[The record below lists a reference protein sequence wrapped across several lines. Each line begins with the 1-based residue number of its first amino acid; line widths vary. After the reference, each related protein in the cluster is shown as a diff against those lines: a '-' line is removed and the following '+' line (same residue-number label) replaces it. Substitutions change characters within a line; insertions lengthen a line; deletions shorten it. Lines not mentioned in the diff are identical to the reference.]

1 MASKSK
7 GFGKPLHQKE
17 AEESQRKNLEKLA
30 KKLSQSELG
39 NKSMKMVINPSGVAK
54 MSEVLEDFIEPY
66 LEFARDHQQRQHL
79 FEIAVMAWNLA
90 LLPADERQA
99 MMDQT
104 IAPILASQM
113 ALIQHDFQDIVDGMI
128 RRKLDYFAEN
138 KRFIVS
144 FELKDAGRSFQ
155 LLVASTAGKAEQ
167 NG

>member
-1 MASKSK
+1 MVSKSK
-7 GFGKPLHQKE
+7 GFGQPLHQKQ
-17 AEESQRKNLEKLA
+17 AEEIQRKDLEKLA
-30 KKLSQSELG
+30 KKLSQGELV
-39 NKSMKMVINPSGVAK
+39 NKSVDMVISPSDVAK

-66 LEFARDHQQRQHL
+66 LEFARNHQQRQHL
-79 FEIAVMAWNLA
+79 FEIAVTAWNLA

-104 IAPILASQM
+104 IAPILSSQT
-113 ALIQHDFQDIVDGMI
+113 ALIQQDFQGIVDGMI
-128 RRKLDYFAEN
+128 KRKLDYFAEN

-144 FELKDAGRSFQ
+144 FELKDAGRKFQ